1 MKKLKRKIFNSKFFK
16 SGRGEH
22 APDKFL
28 IVIIALL
35 VFSGLVML
43 SSASSVVGY
52 KAFGDSYHFFNH
64 QFLVILLGI
73 GVFYFFSRLSYSF
86 WKKYAIFFL
95 LFSCLFLLLVF
106 VPGLGANYGKA
117 HSWID
122 IFGFS
127 LQPSEFVKVFFLI
140 YLAAW
145 VERRGED
152 LKTFS
157 QGLGP
162 FILILMVIAFL
173 MILQPD
179 VGTLSIVVFSS
190 LAVYFLGGGKISHLL
205 MVCLIGMVVLFG
217 ILEIK
222 PYIKDRFACVVNPQL
237 DVKDECYQVNQ
248 SLLAVGSGGLWG
260 RGLGQS
266 RQKYMYL
273 PEVIS
278 DSIFSIIAEE
288 VGFIFSGLLIILYLL
303 LFWRGSLIAKHA
315 PDKFGRLLALGIV
328 FWLAIQSFLNIGGMI
343 NLIPMTGVP
352 LPLVS
357 YGGSAVLASLLALG
371 ILVNISKYIKQTK

>member
-1 MKKLKRKIFNSKFFK
+1 MKKSKKFFSRLFK
-16 SGRGEH
+16 PGSGENEV
-22 APDKFL
+22 DKIL
-28 IVIIALL
+28 ILLIGLL

-52 KAFGDSYHFFNH
+52 KKFGNSYYYFNH
-64 QFLVILLGI
+64 QLFITIL
-73 GVFYFFSRLSYSF
+73 GVAIFYIFSRINYFF
-86 WKKYAIFFL
+86 WKRYAFGFL
-95 LFSCLFLLLVF
+95 LVSCLFLLLVF
-106 VPGLGANYGKA
+106 IPGLGAHYGKA
-117 HSWID
+117 QSWINL
-122 IFGFS
+122 FGFS

-145 VERRGED
+145 LERRGED

-260 RGLGQS
+260 R
-266 RQKYMYL
+266 
-273 PEVIS
+273 
-278 DSIFSIIAEE
+278 
-288 VGFIFSGLLIILYLL
+288 
-303 LFWRGSLIAKHA
+303 
-315 PDKFGRLLALGIV
+315 
-328 FWLAIQSFLNIGGMI
+328 
-343 NLIPMTGVP
+343 
-352 LPLVS
+352 
-357 YGGSAVLASLLALG
+357 
-371 ILVNISKYIKQTK
+371 